1 MHYWRTIARAVVACA
16 ALCGCSREDIVIE
29 GDDLTQQ
36 ALDAAASSGYKPA
49 WFGHETL
56 RIYTWEDF
64 FAPNV
69 IASFEKA
76 LGVTVELETYDSN
89 EEMFARLEKGGTD
102 YDIITPSSYII
113 PVMAAANMIHKLNHR
128 HLPNVRK
135 NFSTQLKPLLVDP
148 HLTYNIPYTMNYTGI
163 HYNASKLPPDADPE
177 SLAILAH
184 PKLKGRTAIFN
195 DMRELI
201 GAGLLHLGYSV
212 NSTNPDEISAATE
225 LVIRW
230 KRNAGRADDAFYADA
245 IRSGTADVAMCYSYL
260 ALQSICQGG
269 NEGFKLP
276 RGDFSLSVD
285 EFVIAA
291 HARHRALAYAFI
303 NYIYDTQVARSSME
317 SLYCVIPVHPAFEM
331 LNPKMK
337 EMLLPSL
344 DKIAHGQVIMNFT
357 NRPKVAQLYEDAWA
371 RIQAAGNAD

>member
-1 MHYWRTIARAVVACA
+1 MHYWRDIALTVVACA
-16 ALCGCSREDIVIE
+16 ALCGCSREDVVIDGE
-29 GDDLTQQ
+29 DLSRE
-36 ALDAAASSGYKPA
+36 AAEAARESGYEPSR
-49 WFGHETL
+49 FRHDTL

-64 FAPNV
+64 FAPHV

-76 LGVTVELETYDSN
+76 LGVTVELETFDSN
-89 EEMFARLEKGGTD
+89 EEMFARLERGGTD

-113 PVMAAANMIHKLNHR
+113 PAMAAANMIHKLNHR
-128 HLPNVRK
+128 HLPNVRR

-148 HLTYNIPYTMNYTGI
+148 HLTYNVPYTMNYTGI
-163 HYNASKLPPDADPE
+163 HYNASKLPPGADPE
-177 SLAILAH
+177 NLDILSR
-184 PKLKGRTAIFN
+184 PELRGRTAIFN

-212 NSTNPDEISAATE
+212 NSTNPDEINAATE

-230 KRNAGRADDAFYADA
+230 KRNAGRTDDSFYADD
-245 IRSGTADVAMCYSYL
+245 IRSGKADVAMCYSYL

-276 RGDFSLSVD
+276 RGGFSLSID
-285 EFVIAA
+285 EFTIAA

-331 LNPKMK
+331 LDPKMK
-337 EMLLPSL
+337 EMLLPSF
-344 DKIAHGQVIMNFT
+344 DKIVQGQVIMNFT

-371 RIQAAGNAD
+371 RIQSAD